1 MKKTLLALAAAALV
15 AVPAAANVLV
25 VRSSG
30 PSAKSYPPGHN
41 FPDNAQVTLRPG
53 DVLIVLGGQATRT
66 LRGPGTF
73 PVSAGAAKVAL
84 ASAQRRGRFSAMRAG
99 EVPPV
104 PSVWHLDVTQSGKV
118 CVADTAKVQLWR
130 ADSADTLSLTVAP
143 AGGAAR
149 TVEWP
154 AGQEVLDWPKD
165 LPVAADAS
173 YELSWSG
180 SSDKSKLVFASVG
193 TAPADEQGV
202 AKALIAKGCQ
212 NQLDALLET
221 VPAADEVA
229 P

>member
-1 MKKTLLALAAAALV
+1 
-15 AVPAAANVLV
+15 
-25 VRSSG
+25 
-30 PSAKSYPPGHN
+30 
-41 FPDNAQVTLRPG
+41 
-53 DVLIVLGGQATRT
+53 
-66 LRGPGTF
+66 
-73 PVSAGAAKVAL
+73 
-84 ASAQRRGRFSAMRAG
+84 
-99 EVPPV
+99 
-104 PSVWHLDVTQSGKV
+104 
-118 CVADTAKVQLWR
+118 
-130 ADSADTLSLTVAP
+130 
-143 AGGAAR
+143 
-149 TVEWP
+149 VEWP